1 MTFKQRLRFYLI
13 GFGMG
18 ILVLA
23 MVLNRRGCKGLNVN
37 AQKVE
42 QLAYQKWQISSAMRC
57 KLQCVGF
64 AADSLFLKDVKTCKV
79 NYSADATNANLEPC
93 GNYVLESTPKSAAT
107 YTLLV
112 ADCSGTSKLL
122 DVVTKNKCDCR

>member
-1 MTFKQRLRFYLI
+1 MTFKQRLKFYFI

-18 ILVLA
+18 LLVLV

-42 QLAYQKWQISSAMRC
+42 ELSYQKWEISDLMRC
-57 KLQCVGF
+57 KLKCAGF
-64 AADSLFLKDVKTCKV
+64 TTDSFFLKDVLTCKV
-79 NYSADATNANLEPC
+79 NYGQSEVHEEPC
-93 GNYVLESTPKSAAT
+93 GKYVVESSSKSAGT

-112 ADCSGTSKLL
+112 ADCGTTSKLL
-122 DVVTKNKCDCR
+122 NVLTKNTCNCK

>member
-1 MTFKQRLRFYLI
+1 MTFKQRLKFYLI

-18 ILVLA
+18 LLVLA

-42 QLAYQKWQISSAMRC
+42 ELTYQKWEISDALRC
-57 KLQCVGF
+57 KLKCAGF
-64 AADSLFLKDVKTCKV
+64 ASDSLFLKDVLTCKV
-79 NYSADATNANLEPC
+79 NYSESSVHEEPC
-93 GNYVLESTPKSAAT
+93 GKYVLESSKKSVSN

-112 ADCSGTSKLL
+112 ADCGTTSKLL
-122 DVVTKNKCDCR
+122 DVTTKNACNCK